1 MESRVSAG
9 ELARLGVT
17 VRIPT
22 TLRAYTDG
30 QDEVLLEGTD
40 LAALLRRLDDAF
52 PGIRERVVD
61 ETGAPRRYVNLFVND
76 ELASTGIGYVSD
88 IVYCTLTGPNTIKV
102 RALDTSGNASAFSN
116 ELIFVC

>member
-76 ELASTGIGYVSD
+76 EL
-88 IVYCTLTGPNTIKV
+88 V
-102 RALDTSGNASAFSN
+102 REPLPAVHLSAGDVVHILPSVAGGS
-116 ELIFVC
+116 LA